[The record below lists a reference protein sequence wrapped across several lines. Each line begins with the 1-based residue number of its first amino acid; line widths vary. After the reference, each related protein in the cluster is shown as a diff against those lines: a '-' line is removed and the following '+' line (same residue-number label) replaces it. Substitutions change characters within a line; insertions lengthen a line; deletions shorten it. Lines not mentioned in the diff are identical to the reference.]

1 MLSINTNLSSLI
13 VQSNLKLSTNGLNTA
28 IERMTAGFKIN
39 HAKDNAA
46 NFSINTKISSK
57 LSSYYVAQDNAS
69 MGLDMMTC
77 AMDSLDLISSHLSR
91 IRDLAEQSANGTYG
105 ENSLKAIRAEVN
117 ARADEILQLYQTTN
131 YNGIRLFGEFKE
143 PKYIEEVTV
152 RETESMVSL
161 ESVDANQ
168 TLAKGDYSISTA
180 EELVKLAEITNNG
193 LLTEGSK
200 FVLADN
206 IDLAAYSNW
215 TPIGNNTN
223 SFKGT
228 FDGNGYSVQNLHIDN
243 ELEDYQGLFG
253 FSTGKIQ
260 NLGLENVNITGH
272 NFVGAIA
279 GNGYYTSIINC
290 YVSGKVNGND
300 NVGAAAGSMDHS
312 AVDYF
317 YSDANVF
324 ASGNAVG
331 GLLGRSYHSRVSS
344 SFFKGDISGNI
355 YVGGLVGT
363 LQDGSSQ
370 IIGSFSIGNN
380 VKANNYAGGIVGYV
394 KNARIVDSYSE
405 ECSISCAKFA
415 GAAVGNFYNGTI
427 INSYSI
433 ADTLSDFI
441 GNYSS
446 GTVASASGIL
456 SKDAVRPFEYNYLPD
471 VNKTLNDVIFQV
483 GLNADEGAQIVFNT
497 SFMLE
502 NIESLRKIGLNN
514 INYLD
519 RIDSL
524 LKTVFEK
531 QTAYGSAYNR
541 LESTLE
547 TIGVSIDNL
556 ISTQSTI
563 RDADIAKESS
573 AYIRYQILQEASAS
587 LLATANQTPAIA
599 LQLL

>member
-168 TLAKGDYSISTA
+168 TLVKGVYSISTA
-180 EELVKLAEITNNG
+180 EELVKLAGITNNG
-193 LLTEGSK
+193 LLTEGSE

-223 SFKGT
+223 RFKGT

-253 FSTGKIQ
+253 FSIGKIQ

-272 NFVGAIA
+272 NSVGAIV
-279 GNGYYTSIINC
+279 GNGYYTGIINC

-300 NVGAAAGSMDHS
+300 NVGAVAGSMDHS
-312 AVDYF
+312 AVDYS

-324 ASGNAVG
+324 ASGNTVG
-331 GLLGRSYHSRVSS
+331 GLVGNSYHSGVSS
-344 SFFKGDISGNI
+344 SFFKGDVSGNI

-363 LQDGSSQ
+363 LHDGSSQ

-415 GAAVGNFYNGTI
+415 GAAVGNFHNGTI

-433 ADTLSDFI
+433 ADTLNDFI

-446 GTVASASGIL
+446 GTVDSASGIL

>member
-168 TLAKGDYSISTA
+168 TLVKGVYSISTA
-180 EELVKLAEITNNG
+180 EELVKLAGITNNG
-193 LLTEGSK
+193 LLTEGSE

-223 SFKGT
+223 RFKGT

-253 FSTGKIQ
+253 FSIGKIQ

-272 NFVGAIA
+272 NSVGAIV
-279 GNGYYTSIINC
+279 GNGYYTGIINC

-300 NVGAAAGSMDHS
+300 NVGAVAGSMDHS
-312 AVDYF
+312 AVDYS

-324 ASGNAVG
+324 ASGNTVG
-331 GLLGRSYHSRVSS
+331 GLVGSSYHSGVSS
-344 SFFKGDISGNI
+344 SFFKGDVSGNI

-363 LQDGSSQ
+363 LHDGGSQ

-415 GAAVGNFYNGTI
+415 GAAVGNFHNGTI

-433 ADTLSDFI
+433 ADTLNDFI

-446 GTVASASGIL
+446 GTVDSASGIL

>member
-317 YSDANVF
+317 YSDAKVF

-370 IIGSFSIGNN
+370 IIGSFSIGSN
-380 VKANNYAGGIVGYV
+380 VKANNYAGGIAGEV

-415 GAAVGNFYNGTI
+415 GAAVGNFHNGTI

-433 ADTLSDFI
+433 ADTLNDFI

-446 GTVASASGIL
+446 GTVDSASGIL